1 MGFAGTLALVGLLV
15 TLVRDRFTGIS
26 AALAA
31 TAAVAAFGLPFKLH
45 IIVAVA
51 AAVAAGLLMDQAA
64 SWHRVRAPASDD

>member
-1 MGFAGTLALVGLLV
+1 V
-15 TLVRDRFTGIS
+15 TLVRDKLTGIS
-26 AALAA
+26 AALAG

-64 SWHRVRAPASDD
+64 KLYRGDADNSSHGADGAGPKEAA